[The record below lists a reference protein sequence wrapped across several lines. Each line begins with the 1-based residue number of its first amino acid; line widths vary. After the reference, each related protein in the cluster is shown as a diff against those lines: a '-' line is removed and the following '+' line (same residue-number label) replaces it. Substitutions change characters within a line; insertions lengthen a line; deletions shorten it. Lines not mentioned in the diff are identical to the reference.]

1 MDIEEYV
8 RRLSG
13 GLIDGLGADE
23 RIVGRALDRAVKGE
37 EAETL
42 DELADAFAEWSEAEQ
57 GVSLSADDARSII
70 EAAHD
75 EGVLEGRAQAIVETE
90 QAEPA
95 DADTSVPFGKHEGMT
110 IEEIARQHPGYAEWA
125 AEEMTGNP
133 SIMKGFAN
141 ALEAVEGEEDADGE
155 DEGRGGQGVKGR
167 LINLALTYEVRRS
180 GDGKEKVGVH
190 SPDIISGS
198 EVRGRVQMDKSGL
211 SPEDRTGE
219 VTFTLSDG
227 AYRLRETNED
237 GETERIYVAVS
248 GGAMYRIGGR
258 DEAIRFANGSGVSN
272 PGDGE
277 DDGGTAGERG
287 AGGPGG

>member
-13 GLIDGLGADE
+13 GMIDGLGADE
-23 RIVGRALDRAVKGE
+23 RIVGQALDRVMDGE
-37 EAETL
+37 EVETL
-42 DELADAFAEWSEAEQ
+42 DQLADAFAEWSEAEQ
-57 GVSLSADDARSII
+57 GVSLDADDARSII
-70 EAAHD
+70 EAAFD
-75 EGVLEGRAQAIVETE
+75 EGVLEGEAQTIVEAE

-95 DADTSVPFGKHEGMT
+95 DADTPVPFGKHEGMT

-133 SIMKGFAN
+133 SIMKGFAK
-141 ALEAVEGEEDADGE
+141 ALEAVEGEEDTDGE
-155 DEGRGGQGVKGR
+155 DEAHDGEGVKGR
-167 LINLALTYEVRRS
+167 PIDLSLTYEVRRS

-211 SPEDRTGE
+211 SSEDRTGE

-227 AYRLRETNED
+227 AYRLRETGEN

-248 GGAMYRIGGR
+248 GGDMYRIEGR
-258 DEAIRFANGSGVSN
+258 DEAIQFANGSGVSEQR
-272 PGDGE
+272 D
-277 DDGGTAGERG
+277 
-287 AGGPGG
+287 